1 MNNLSVIIPVV
12 IILAM
17 VAFVIYRKVTAD
29 NLESAKEATLKY
41 LDTLLDKF
49 EEIIIKRIKDINFS
63 NLGNLAEIERGIIN
77 DTIDAI
83 WNITVKELENYTES
97 ENTKELIRLFLNKEF
112 IINFVKQF
120 FEQDKPIQEVYTAKY
135 NEAVILAVHKAEELE
150 EEVSNQN
157 YIYETEDI
165 SKLPKVIEYHGEA
178 PNIQLIPATEEEKE
192 VVNLE
197 EDNSIEE
204 VE

>member
-1 MNNLSVIIPVV
+1 
-12 IILAM
+12 M

-97 ENTKELIRLFLNKEF
+97 ENTEELIRLFLNKEF
-112 IINFVKQF
+112 ITNFVKQF
-120 FEQDKPIQEVYTAKY
+120 FEQDKPIQEVYTSKY
-135 NEAVILAVHKAEELE
+135 NEAVIMGINKSKELE
-150 EEVSNQN
+150 EEISKQN
-157 YIYETEDI
+157 FEYETEDI
-165 SKLPKVIEYHGEA
+165 SKLPKVEPVEEEPSIE
-178 PNIQLIPATEEEKE
+178 LIPPTEEEKE
-192 VVNLE
+192 TINIS
-197 EDNSIEE
+197 EDNSVEE